1 MGVTGLW
8 QILQPSARPI
18 KIETLNRKR
27 LAVDASIWIYQFLK
41 AVRDKEGNAL
51 RNSHV
56 VGFFRRI
63 CKLLF
68 FGIKPVFVFDGGA
81 PALKRQTVAARKR
94 RREGRREDAVRT
106 AGKLLAVQ
114 MQRRAEEEDERRK
127 EEAGGRRRR
136 EVEEEEETVPEE
148 GLVYVDELQM
158 SAAERQQNRKF
169 RKKDAYHLPDMQA
182 GSMHEM
188 GGPNDPRVMS
198 LEDLQTYARQ
208 FESGED
214 INVYDF
220 SKIDYESPFFT
231 SLPASDRYNILNAA
245 RLRSRLRMGHS
256 KEQLDS
262 MVPDRMAFSRF
273 QIARVS
279 ERNELT
285 TRLMNINDGDVE
297 YKGGSVRVAGEKAR
311 EYVLVKNDGVEGGW
325 ALGVITGDEGSKRES
340 AIDLE
345 KTRGGVKEESSEEED
360 EGFEDVPIEGL
371 NRLPKR
377 RKLDGEA
384 EVGSAIARQRRAVR
398 GGRRAGA
405 GRAKARPAQP
415 EDPESLFVADE
426 PEDAEPEEV
435 WEEVDGNGE
444 LFGED
449 GEAADEDDE
458 DLRQAIAMSL
468 QPNGDTD
475 RPIPQDPCPSDA
487 EEDWYEVFHQRA
499 AEEAKPVPKGSARA
513 IANILNKRAH
523 GVAPDSHETT
533 SFGVPVPKPD
543 DEPGSGEDDSV
554 DLQAALAESRRGKR
568 KVTPPPRR
576 QVGKSAVGTPRRQDT
591 SAAAVASPAKS
602 LGFSGPLP
610 FEKLDLGTSLLG
622 KKKMQQRTEE
632 VEGGFEKA
640 NPADKGA
647 KKGEPLPP
655 WFIGDLEEGIEK
667 QERLEKAD
675 RERAKAFGRQF
686 RFQGRD
692 EGLLKRQGTG
702 EVIDLDAE
710 EDEGSVPGKEKDG
723 RREVIE
729 LDDDDDDSDE
739 GVRLVAPELT
749 GVPVDNEIRMGDL
762 AEAVRVEPPVP
773 EMGDHRDGTNKA
785 SVVPTKRSAP
795 FEVIESDEE
804 EVDAPEVEQQNVHMR
819 DAAKEE
825 RWPSPAVRNARV
837 GPFAEDESDEDAA
850 PVVTQAEKLI
860 EAPAQI
866 AQEAP
871 QNGADDEEEINWS
884 ESEDGRNNDPAGGHV
899 RTDARPVG
907 GEFVA
912 KRASRSLSIE
922 FEDVPN
928 KQPSPVPNGKR
939 RSMELFSPERGA
951 VGVPKEPAS
960 PLGSPPGLPDDD
972 DGEDEDDAP
981 LPAPSLAHQASIP
994 EDIPDLD
1001 DFDDFDDPEEEAL
1014 LKALTLEAEEHARF
1028 ASTLNRK
1035 TPAQNIAEYESELK
1049 QLRNQQKKDRRDADE
1064 VTHIMITECQQLL
1077 RLFGLPY
1084 ITAPMEAEAQCAELV
1099 KLGLVDGIVTDD
1111 SDCFLFGGTR
1121 VYKNMFNQ
1129 AKFVE
1134 CYLASDLE
1142 REFGLTRGKLI
1153 SVAELLGSDYTEGL
1167 AGVGPVTALEILGE
1181 FGGSLVGFREWWTGV
1196 QMNTI
1201 TKEDDKSNTF
1211 RKKFR
1216 RNAAKIFLPPSFPD
1230 PRIASAY
1237 WEPEVDSDP
1246 AGFQWGVPDLDALR
1260 GFLMATIGWTAE
1272 RTDEVLVPVIRDMN
1286 RRADEG
1292 TQANITAFFDGGVGV
1307 GAAGV
1312 GGGSARGEGFAP
1324 RKRGEGSRRMG
1335 DALGRMAERA
1345 KVQRTLGEGDG
1356 GKVKRVDMRAVEEVM
1371 GEDGDTEIVEATSGS
1386 RKRIGKKRPA
1396 VESEDSEGDGS
1407 EFEQRKKKGR
1417 KKGRKKAI

>member
-18 KIETLNRKR
+18 KIEALNRKR

-114 MQRRAEEEDERRK
+114 MQRRAEEEEEKRK
-127 EEAGGRRRR
+127 EDTSGRRRR
-136 EVEEEEETVPEE
+136 EVEEEEEAVPEE

-208 FESGED
+208 FESEED

-262 MVPDRMAFSRF
+262 MFPDRMAFSRF

-311 EYVLVKNDGVEGGW
+311 EYVLVRNDGVEGGW

-345 KTRGGVKEESSEEED
+345 KTSGGVKEESSDQEEED
-360 EGFEDVPIEGL
+360 GFEDVPIEGL

-377 RKLDGEA
+377 RKLDGDAEA
-384 EVGSAIARQRRAVR
+384 GGAVARQRRAVR
-398 GGRRAGA
+398 GGGQAGA
-405 GRAKARPAQP
+405 GRKSRPGPAQP
-415 EDPESLFVADE
+415 EDPESLFVAVE
-426 PEDAEPEEV
+426 PENDDVEED
-435 WEEVDGNGE
+435 WEEVEGNGE

-449 GEAADEDDE
+449 GAAAEDDDE
-458 DLRQAIAMSL
+458 QLRQAIAMSL
-468 QPNGDTD
+468 QQNTDTD
-475 RPIPQDPCPSDA
+475 QPIPQEQPPSEA

-523 GVAPDSHETT
+523 GIAPDSHETT

-543 DEPGSGEDDSV
+543 DEPGSGEDDGV

-576 QVGKSAVGTPRRQDT
+576 QVGKLAIGTPRGGNAN
-591 SAAAVASPAKS
+591 AAAVASPAKPG
-602 LGFSGPLP
+602 GFSGPLP

-640 NPADKGA
+640 NPADKEA

-667 QERLEKAD
+667 QERLERAD

-692 EGLLKRQGTG
+692 EVLGRREKG
-702 EVIDLDAE
+702 EVIDLDG
-710 EDEGSVPGKEKDG
+710 EDEGSVLGKEKDG
-723 RREVIE
+723 QREVIE

-762 AEAVRVEPPVP
+762 ADAVRAEPPVP
-773 EMGDHRDGTNKA
+773 ESDDHRDRTNKA
-785 SVVPTKRSAP
+785 SEVPTKRSAP
-795 FEVIESDEE
+795 FEVIESDGEE
-804 EVDAPEVEQQNVHMR
+804 EGVPEVERQDVHMR
-819 DAAKEE
+819 EAAREE
-825 RWPSPAVRNARV
+825 RQTGPAVRRTQV
-837 GPFAEDESDEDAA
+837 GPFAEDESDDDAA
-850 PVVTQAEKLI
+850 PVFPQAEKLN
-860 EAPAQI
+860 EGPAQSI
-866 AQEAP
+866 REAQA
-871 QNGADDEEEINWS
+871 NGADDEEELDWS
-884 ESEDGRNNDPAGGHV
+884 ESEDGRNNNPAGGHV

-912 KRASRSLSIE
+912 KRASRSLSVE
-922 FEDVPN
+922 FEDVPD
-928 KQPSPVPNGKR
+928 KQPSPETNGKG
-939 RSMELFSPERGA
+939 RSTALPSPDVDDTEA
-951 VGVPKEPAS
+951 LNEALS
-960 PLGSPPGLPDDD
+960 SLGSPPGLPDDD
-972 DGEDEDDAP
+972 DDGP
-981 LPAPSLAHQASIP
+981 LPAPDLAHQASIP

-1035 TPAQNIAEYESELK
+1035 TPQQNIAEYESELK

-1099 KLGLVDGIVTDD
+1099 RLGLVDGIVTDD

-1216 RNAAKIFLPPSFPD
+1216 RNAAKIFLPPGFPD

-1260 GFLMATIGWTAE
+1260 GFLMATIGWSAE

-1307 GAAGV
+1307 GAAGA
-1312 GGGSARGEGFAP
+1312 GGRGEGFAP

-1356 GKVKRVDMRAVEEVM
+1356 GRGKRVDMRAVEDVVD
-1371 GEDGDTEIVEATSGS
+1371 EDGEAEALGSTNGS
-1386 RKRIGKKRPA
+1386 RKRKGKKRPA
-1396 VESEDSEGDGS
+1396 VASEDSKEDGS
-1407 EFEQRKKKGR
+1407 DFEQRKKKGR

>member
-114 MQRRAEEEDERRK
+114 MQRRAEEEEEKRK
-127 EEAGGRRRR
+127 EDAGGRRRR
-136 EVEEEEETVPEE
+136 EADEEEEAVPEE

-262 MVPDRMAFSRF
+262 MFPDRMAFSKF

-311 EYVLVKNDGVEGGW
+311 EYVLVRNDGVEGGW

-345 KTRGGVKEESSEEED
+345 KTSGGVKEESSEEED

-377 RKLDGEA
+377 RKLDGDV
-384 EVGSAIARQRRAVR
+384 EVGGAVARQRRPVR
-398 GGRRAGA
+398 GGRRPGA
-405 GRAKARPAQP
+405 RRNAKTGPAQL

-426 PEDAEPEEV
+426 LDDDEVEED

-444 LFGED
+444 LFGDDGSAAED
-449 GEAADEDDE
+449 DDDDE

-468 QPNGDTD
+468 QQNADTD
-475 RPIPQDPCPSDA
+475 PPIPQDPSPSDA

-523 GVAPDSHETT
+523 GIAPDSHETT

-543 DEPGSGEDDSV
+543 AETGSGDEDGV

-576 QVGKSAVGTPRRQDT
+576 VPGKPGGGTPRRQDANT
-591 SAAAVASPAKS
+591 AAVASPAKAG
-602 LGFSGPLP
+602 GFSGPLP

-640 NPADKGA
+640 NPADKEA
-647 KKGEPLPP
+647 KKSEPLPP
-655 WFIGDLEEGIEK
+655 WFNGDLEEGIEK

-710 EDEGSVPGKEKDG
+710 EGEGSVPGKEKDG

-749 GVPVDNEIRMGDL
+749 GVPGDNEIRMGDL

-773 EMGDHRDGTNKA
+773 EMGDHRDGTSKA
-785 SVVPTKRSAP
+785 GVVPTKRSAP
-795 FEVIESDEE
+795 FEVIESDDEE
-804 EVDAPEVEQQNVHMR
+804 EGVPEVERQDVHMR
-819 DAAKEE
+819 EAAKEE
-825 RWPSPAVRNARV
+825 RQPNPAVGNTRV
-837 GPFAEDESDEDAA
+837 GPFAEDESDDDAA
-850 PVVTQAEKLI
+850 PVFSQAEKLN
-860 EAPAQI
+860 EGPAQSI
-866 AQEAP
+866 REAQT
-871 QNGADDEEEINWS
+871 NGADDEEELDWS
-884 ESEDGRNNDPAGGHV
+884 ESENGRTTAPANSHV
-899 RTDARPVG
+899 RADARPVG
-907 GEFVA
+907 GELVA
-912 KRASRSLSIE
+912 KRASRSLSSE
-922 FEDVPN
+922 FEDVPD
-928 KQPSPVPNGKR
+928 KQPSPVGNGKQ
-939 RSMELFSPERGA
+939 RSLEMSSPEMGA

-972 DGEDEDDAP
+972 VDDDDGP
-981 LPAPSLAHQASIP
+981 LPAPDLAHQASIP
-994 EDIPDLD
+994 EDIPDL
-1001 DFDDFDDPEEEAL
+1001 DDFDDPEEEAL

-1035 TPAQNIAEYESELK
+1035 TPAQNIAEYELELK

-1099 KLGLVDGIVTDD
+1099 GLGLVDGIVTDD

-1216 RNAAKIFLPPSFPD
+1216 RNAAKIFLPPGFPD

-1345 KVQRTLGEGDG
+1345 KVQRTLGEDNS
-1356 GKVKRVDMRAVEEVM
+1356 GKGRRVDMRAVETVAGENG
-1371 GEDGDTEIVEATSGS
+1371 GEDVVDAATSVS
-1386 RKRIGKKRPA
+1386 KKRKGKKRPA
-1396 VESEDSEGDGS
+1396 VASEDTEEDGS
-1407 EFEQRKKKGR
+1407 DFEQRKKKGR
-1417 KKGRKKAI
+1417 RKGKKKAT